1 MLELYND
8 ALLDLFVKGG
18 GNPEKLD
25 IKKDKKGEIE
35 KIQLWNF
42 YGFRWKLC
50 YSYLLEL
57 LIKTCNNNIR
67 YGVYTER
74 SD

>member
-50 YSYLLEL
+50 
-57 LIKTCNNNIR
+57 
-67 YGVYTER
+67 
-74 SD
+74 